1 MLRETV
7 ALLCLAAQQQVTEP
21 FVDEC
26 FDWDPAYP
34 ASWQSKEMGWIS
46 PELSNRL
53 NEIDALLDRL
63 SADST
68 AWSDEAIATYPLW
81 EHVRRAAGEA
91 LALMPEAP
99 WDSASSA
106 SA

>member
-7 ALLCLAAQQQVTEP
+7 ALLSLDAQHQVTEP
-21 FVDEC
+21 SIDEC
-26 FDWDPAYP
+26 FDWDPSYP

-46 PELSNRL
+46 SELSDRL
-53 NEIDALLDRL
+53 DAIDGLLDQL
-63 SADST
+63 SDDST

-81 EHVRRAAGEA
+81 EHVRQAAGDA

-99 WDSASSA
+99 WDSTSSE
-106 SA
+106 